1 MGGGDTGTNRYDQA
15 IKDFD
20 MALSLN
26 PSFME
31 VYYNRGVMYAKK
43 RNFSQAIEDFNRVLS
58 LDPGYTDTAQVL
70 EKLQD

>member
-1 MGGGDTGTNRYDQA
+1 
-15 IKDFD
+15 
-20 MALSLN
+20 
-26 PSFME
+26 
-31 VYYNRGVMYAKK
+31 MYAKK